1 MHTRL
6 CTEVHRRNES
16 PHPTAM
22 RGAPVGPSRSTLLFS
37 SSTTLSCPSSSV
49 MRARASPGG
58 PAAGPPGP
66 PEERGRPAAAAA
78 AGPLASGVKGV
89 AGPRL
94 HTDLQR
100 SDITYRKHG
109 SILPSLGAH
118 GLNATAARPTRK
130 A

>member
-1 MHTRL
+1 M
-6 CTEVHRRNES
+6 
-16 PHPTAM
+16 
-22 RGAPVGPSRSTLLFS
+22 GPSRSTLLFS
-37 SSTTLSCPSSSV
+37 SSTMLSCPSSSV

-89 AGPRL
+89 AAPRL

-100 SDITYRKHG
+100 SDTTHRKHG
-109 SILPSLGAH
+109 SRLPSLSAH
-118 GLNATAARPTRK
+118 GLMRLPPGPRAKRSRQHPNAAARWL
-130 A
+130 AY